1 MSILILLPIGDF
13 GPEMLQT
20 LTANLRAIEDLL
32 AKHITAINIED
43 GALGTALYADASVT
57 TDKIADGVSRI
68 ASGSYTGDDAAGRII
83 VLGFRPRYVKV
94 LRHDD
99 SKEFYSADTG
109 LAQLYANWRDSAGT
123 VGTGAVNWQGTSAT
137 GFTVGSGA
145 ASTSN
150 ATGVTYSYVAWR

>member
-1 MSILILLPIGDF
+1 MSLLVLLPIGDF

-20 LTANLRAIEDLL
+20 LTANLRAIEDIF
-32 AKHITAINIED
+32 AKHITDVNIED
-43 GALGTALYADASVT
+43 GSLVTALLDDGAVT

-68 ASGSYTGDDAAGRII
+68 ASGSYTGDDVAGRII

-109 LAQLYANWRDSAGT
+109 TAQLYANWKDSAGT
-123 VGTGAVNWQGTSAT
+123 TGSGAANWQGTSAT
-137 GFTVGSGA
+137 GFTSGSGA